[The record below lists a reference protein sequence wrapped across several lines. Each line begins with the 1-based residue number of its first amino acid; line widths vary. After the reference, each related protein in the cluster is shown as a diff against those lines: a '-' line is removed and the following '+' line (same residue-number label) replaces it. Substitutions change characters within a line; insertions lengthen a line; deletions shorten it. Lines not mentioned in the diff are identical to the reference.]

1 MGTIKD
7 GILGGVSGRIGNLVG
22 ATWKDIHYIRT
33 RPAKVRDAKTE
44 KQLSQR
50 SSFSVT
56 MDFLK
61 RITPFI
67 RIGFQAHATGR
78 MTAFNAAMSY
88 NMKHAVT
95 RGDQGMALDWPNVL
109 ISKGTL
115 GSVTEVSG
123 RVSEWELHLHW
134 DTGGSENSWPDDI
147 AMVVANNTVKGRS
160 IYDLNASKRASGKA
174 SLPLPAA
181 WEGDTIETYLAF
193 KTDDGA
199 MVSNSIYIGQYVVS

>member
-33 RPAKVRDAKTE
+33 LPAKVRDPKTE

-88 NMKHAVT
+88 NMKFAVT
-95 RGDQGMALDWPNVL
+95 KGNQGMALDWPNVL
-109 ISKGTL
+109 VSKGTL
-115 GSVTEVSG
+115 GSVAEVSG
-123 RVSEWELHLHW
+123 KVSEWELHLHW
-134 DTGGSENSWPDDI
+134 DTTGYENAWPYDI
-147 AMVVANNTVKGRS
+147 AMVVAHNTVKGRS
-160 IYDLNASKRASGKA
+160 IYDLNASKRSSGKA
-174 SLPLPAA
+174 SLLLPAG
-181 WEGDTIETYLAF
+181 WEGDVIQTYLAF

-199 MVSNSIYIGQYVVS
+199 VVSNSIYAGQYVVS

>member
-67 RIGFQAHATGR
+67 RIGFQAHTTGR

-95 RGDQGMALDWPNVL
+95 KGDQGMALDWPNVVV
-109 ISKGTL
+109 SMGTL
-115 GSVTEVSG
+115 GSVAEVHGEVSK
-123 RVSEWELHLHW
+123 WELHLHW
-134 DTGGSENSWPDDI
+134 DTTGSKNSRPYDI
-147 AMVVANNTVKGRS
+147 AMVVAHNTVKGRS

-193 KTDDGA
+193 KTDDGT
-199 MVSNSIYIGQYVVS
+199 MVSNSIYVGQHVVS

>member
-1 MGTIKD
+1 MGTLKD
-7 GILGGVSGRIGNLVG
+7 GILGGFSGRVGTLVG
-22 ATWKDIHYIRT
+22 ATWKDIYYIRT

-88 NMKHAVT
+88 NMKFAVT
-95 RGDQGMALDWPNVL
+95 KGNQGMALDWPNVL
-109 ISKGTL
+109 VSKGTL